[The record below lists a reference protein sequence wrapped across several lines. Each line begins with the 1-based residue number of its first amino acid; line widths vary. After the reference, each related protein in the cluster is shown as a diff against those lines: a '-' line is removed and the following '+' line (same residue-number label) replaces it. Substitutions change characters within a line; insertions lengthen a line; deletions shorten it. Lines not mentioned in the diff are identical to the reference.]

1 MILLNHGWSI
11 NCADFDRANIAVLLW
26 QRQYTTRFFRRWTT
40 LAHQVAP
47 LLLPALNNCSMVH
60 DKQVVVNGCIASYLS
75 NGEKHLICP
84 KLWLVYTSYSAVRD

>member
-1 MILLNHGWSI
+1 MATPVYDAFLPSLDNVQSS
-11 NCADFDRANIAVLLW
+11 
-26 QRQYTTRFFRRWTT
+26 